1 MYRLS
6 YKPTFMLH
14 TRSVVPKLGVAT
26 HTWVA
31 CRYFGGRVILY
42 IV

>member
-1 MYRLS
+1 MLTLIETGILS
-6 YKPTFMLH
+6 SP
-14 TRSVVPKLGVAT
+14 VVPKLGVAT
-26 HTWVA
+26 HKWVA